1 MRGSSVRL
9 NLNFTAW
16 GTIVAGRELVARFAV
31 GEPPESPDLMLRV
44 QVASD
49 MAEVLRVEALDTACA
64 EFGEVVRKVRLKCGA
79 DFSLSDVQVTIRM
92 I

>member
-1 MRGSSVRL
+1 
-9 NLNFTAW
+9 
-16 GTIVAGRELVARFAV
+16 
-31 GEPPESPDLMLRV
+31 MLRV

-64 EFGEVVRKVRLKCGA
+64 EFVEVVRKVRLECGS
-79 DFSLSDVQVTIRM
+79 DFSLSDVRVTIRM